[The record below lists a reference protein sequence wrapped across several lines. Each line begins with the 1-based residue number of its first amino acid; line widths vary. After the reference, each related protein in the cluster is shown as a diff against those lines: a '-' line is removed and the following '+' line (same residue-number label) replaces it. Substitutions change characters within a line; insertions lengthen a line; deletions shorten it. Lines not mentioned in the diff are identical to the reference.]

1 MHKEAAGDLI
11 CMSLARLELALVQDE
26 RPRAAI
32 ELFGATE
39 GVRLQ
44 NLESRGRCL
53 SNRIPAV
60 GAAGGE
66 I

>member
-1 MHKEAAGDLI
+1 M
-11 CMSLARLELALVQDE
+11 LEMVLLQDE
-26 RPRAAI
+26 RPVAAI

-39 GVRLQ
+39 GVPLQ
-44 NLESRGRCL
+44 NLGSGGGVWRIASRC
-53 SNRIPAV
+53 